1 MPRGSTAGRARRYNP
16 AMAVEPRVVRVA
28 LADKSYDVRVQPGL
42 LAGVGEHLARLTA
55 SRRAMLLS
63 DSNVAGRF
71 GAALRAAL
79 ARSGIS
85 VDAECVIPAGE
96 EHKTFE
102 QIGRAYDAFLRA
114 RVERNTTVIAL
125 GGGVIG
131 DMAGFVAA
139 TVLRGVPF
147 VQIPTTLLAMV
158 DASVGGKTGVNHAV
172 GKNLIGAFHQ
182 PIAVFA
188 DPETL
193 RTLPPRELRGGLA
206 ECIKHDVIRDAEG
219 FARLERDVGRALAL
233 DVDYLA
239 DLVAHNVAI
248 KARVVE
254 ADPFERGERAHLN
267 FGHTF
272 GHAVETVSR
281 YEYSHGESVAL
292 GMAAASHL
300 AVELKLLEDASKRR
314 VVSVIERAG
323 LPARGLAL
331 DVEEV
336 VSAMAY
342 DKKVKSGKLRFV
354 LPDRIGH
361 VVVREDVPLDLVR
374 RAVEAVRG

>member
-1 MPRGSTAGRARRYNP
+1 MPAES
-16 AMAVEPRVVRVA
+16 RVVRVA
-28 LADKSYDVRVQPGL
+28 LADKPYDVRVQPGL
-42 LAGVGEHLARLTA
+42 LAGVGEHLAGLTA
-55 SRRAMLLS
+55 SRRAMLLT

-71 GAALRAAL
+71 GPALRETLGNAGIAL
-79 ARSGIS
+79 
-85 VDAECVIPAGE
+85 DAECVIPAGE
-96 EHKTFE
+96 EHKTLD
-102 QIGRAYDAFLRA
+102 QVGRAYDAFLSA
-114 RVERNTTVIAL
+114 KIERNTTVVAL

-139 TVLRGVPF
+139 TVLRGVPV
-147 VQIPTTLLAMV
+147 VQVPTTLLAMV

-193 RTLPPRELRGGLA
+193 KTLPPRELRGGLA
-206 ECIKHDVIRDAEG
+206 ECIKHDVIRDADG

-233 DVDYLA
+233 DVGYLA

-281 YEYSHGESVAL
+281 YAYSHGESVAL

-300 AVELKLLEDASKRR
+300 AAELKMLDEASKRR
-314 VVSVIERAG
+314 IVGVIERAG

-331 DVEEV
+331 DVDEV
-336 VSAMAY
+336 VGAMAF
-342 DKKVKSGKLRFV
+342 DKKVKAGKVRFV

-361 VVVREDVPLDLVR
+361 VVVRDDVPLDLVR
-374 RAVEAVRG
+374 RAVEAIRG